1 MSLHSFPLSCAAN
14 GAANMRANSARD
26 GVVRMTGLRDKGG
39 DYYTCPVDPRDRGG
53 IGRRAS
59 LRSWW
64 GNPWGFESLRSHWKP
79 LRSQAELLGTTPDSP
94 VTIPLNLFAT

>member
-1 MSLHSFPLSCAAN
+1 MSLHSFSLSCAAT

-64 GNPWGFESLRSHWKP
+64 GNPWGFESLRSH
-79 LRSQAELLGTTPDSP
+79 SGDLGLGVRDAGKTSRPEP
-94 VTIPLNLFAT
+94 PAPRPQ